1 MNQGE
6 NFCVMI
12 AMRLL
17 APPFV
22 LFNEFYK
29 SEEFL
34 ASLLKMA
41 QVNCFFDGEKF
52 QKKWKW
58 EENS

>member
-6 NFCVMI
+6 NFWVMI

-29 SEEFL
+29 SEKFL
-34 ASLLKMA
+34 AIL
-41 QVNCFFDGEKF
+41 F
-52 QKKWKW
+52 
-58 EENS
+58 ENGAS